1 MLPNKLYRYTGDKWI
16 ELPKTRTTSYL
27 GNKEYI
33 EHLVQDLNSGRISL
47 EQLTEDEREEIAN
60 LVEEK

>member
-1 MLPNKLYRYTGDKWI
+1 MLPNKLYRFTGDKWI

-33 EHLVQDLNSGRISL
+33 EHLVQDLNAGRINL

-60 LVEEK
+60 FIEEK